1 MLPHEPQ
8 RINTE
13 FDSFFNFFTM
23 ATSGTVRLAQ
33 RSSGDLPGSA
43 LWTSCIRKSS
53 ERTFHPVF
61 FSTPFWQTGYDPK
74 NTFINEGQLQY
85 WLKNKVSAD
94 LESVPGVGP
103 ANKHHFVAGE
113 L

>member
-1 MLPHEPQ
+1 
-8 RINTE
+8 
-13 FDSFFNFFTM
+13 M
-23 ATSGTVRLAQ
+23 ATSGTVRLV
-33 RSSGDLPGSA
+33 RNSV
-43 LWTSCIRKSS
+43 KSS
-53 ERTFHPVF
+53 FHPLCF
-61 FSTPFWQTGYDPK
+61 CNLLWQTGYDPK